1 MPVSKAKSH
10 PGGYVA
16 ESKYAKGHRSGQL
29 CPLGCG
35 PSLHTARPCV
45 LLGDYML
52 RSLRLAAL
60 LGSLLMAVA
69 ASARDID
76 AASYGYPLTNP
87 FEATIATTPPDK
99 RPELPSDDDINQS
112 DYSLNLRP
120 EREFTLP
127 DNFWAVKKL
136 KYRLARQDREAPLI
150 FIIAGTGA
158 PYSSSINEYL
168 KKLFY
173 QAGFHVVQLSSP
185 TSYDFMSAA
194 SRFATPGISQEDAE
208 DMYRVMQAVRA
219 QHPRL
224 PVSDFYL
231 TGYSLGALDAAF
243 VSHLDETRRSF
254 NFKRVLLLNPPV
266 NLYTSINNLDKLV
279 QTQVKGIDRSTT
291 FYELMLEKLTRYFQ
305 DKGYIDLN
313 DALLY
318 DFQQSRQHLSN
329 EQMAMLIGTSFRF
342 SAADIA
348 FTSDL
353 INRRGLIIPPKFPIT
368 EGSSLT
374 PFFKRAL
381 QCDFDCYMTEQVI
394 PMWRARTDGNSIL
407 QLVNQV
413 SLYALEDY
421 LRSSDKIAVMHNA
434 DDVILGPGDIG
445 FLRKVFGE
453 RLTLYP
459 HGGHCGNLNYRVNS
473 DAMLEFFRG

>member
-1 MPVSKAKSH
+1 
-10 PGGYVA
+10 
-16 ESKYAKGHRSGQL
+16 
-29 CPLGCG
+29 
-35 PSLHTARPCV
+35 
-45 LLGDYML
+45 ML
-52 RSLRLAAL
+52 RSLHLATLLGGLLLSACALAA
-60 LGSLLMAVA
+60 
-69 ASARDID
+69 DID

-87 FEATIATTPPDK
+87 FEATIASTPPEL
-99 RPELPSDDDINQS
+99 RPELPSDEDIRQS

-120 EREFTLP
+120 ERAFSLP
-127 DNFWAVKKL
+127 DNFWPVKKL
-136 KYRLARQDREAPLI
+136 RYRMARQDHPAPLI
-150 FIIAGTGA
+150 FLIAGTGA
-158 PYSSSINEYL
+158 PYNSSLNEYL
-168 KKLFY
+168 KKLY
-173 QAGFHVVQLSSP
+173 YKAGYHVVQLSSP
-185 TSYDFMSAA
+185 TSFDFMTSA
-194 SRFATPGISQEDAE
+194 SRFATPGVSKDDAE

-219 QHPRL
+219 QHSHL
-224 PVSDFYL
+224 PITDFYL

-266 NLYTSINNLDKLV
+266 NLYTSVSNLDKLV
-279 QTQVKGIDRSTT
+279 QTQVKGINNSTT
-291 FYELMLEKLTRYFQ
+291 FYELVLGKLTRYFQ
-305 DKGYIDLN
+305 QKGYIDLN

-329 EQMAMLIGTSFRF
+329 EQMAMVIGTSFRF

-353 INRRGLIIPPKFPIT
+353 INRRGLITPPKYPIT

-381 QCDFDCYMTEQVI
+381 QCDFDCYLTEQVI
-394 PMWRARTDGNSIL
+394 PMWRARTDGGSLL
-407 QLVNQV
+407 QLIDQV
-413 SLYALEDY
+413 SLYALKDY
-421 LRSSDKIAVMHNA
+421 LKGSSKIAVMHNA

-445 FLRKVFGE
+445 FLRSTFGD

-459 HGGHCGNLNYRVNS
+459 HGGHCGNINYRVNS

>member
-1 MPVSKAKSH
+1 
-10 PGGYVA
+10 
-16 ESKYAKGHRSGQL
+16 
-29 CPLGCG
+29 
-35 PSLHTARPCV
+35 
-45 LLGDYML
+45 
-52 RSLRLAAL
+52 
-60 LGSLLMAVA
+60 MAVA

-87 FEATIATTPPDK
+87 FEATIATTPPEQ
-99 RPELPSDDDINQS
+99 RPTLPSDEDINQS

-120 EREFTLP
+120 EREFILP

-136 KYRLARQDREAPLI
+136 KYRLARQDHAAPLI

-158 PYSSSINEYL
+158 AYSSTINEYL

-185 TSYDFMSAA
+185 TSYDFISAA
-194 SRFATPGISQEDAE
+194 SRFATPGITQEDAE
-208 DMYRVMQAVRA
+208 DLYRVMQAVRA

-224 PVSDFYL
+224 PVSEFYL

-266 NLYTSINNLDKLV
+266 NLYTSITNLD
-279 QTQVKGIDRSTT
+279 
-291 FYELMLEKLTRYFQ
+291 
-305 DKGYIDLN
+305 
-313 DALLY
+313 LLY
-318 DFQQSRQHLSN
+318 DFQQSKQHLSN

-353 INRRGLIIPPKFPIT
+353 INRRGLIIPPKYPIT

-407 QLVNQV
+407 QLINQV
-413 SLYALEDY
+413 SLYALADY
-421 LRSSDKIAVMHNA
+421 LHSSDKIAVMHNA

-445 FLRKVFGE
+445 FLRKVFGD

>member
-1 MPVSKAKSH
+1 
-10 PGGYVA
+10 
-16 ESKYAKGHRSGQL
+16 
-29 CPLGCG
+29 
-35 PSLHTARPCV
+35 
-45 LLGDYML
+45 ML
-52 RSLRLAAL
+52 RTLRLAAL
-60 LGSLLMAVA
+60 LGGLLMAVA

-87 FEATIATTPPDK
+87 FEATIATTPPEQ
-99 RPELPSDDDINQS
+99 RPTLPSDEDIDQS

-120 EREFTLP
+120 EREFILP

-136 KYRLARQDREAPLI
+136 KYRLARQDHAAPLI

-158 PYSSSINEYL
+158 AYNSTINEYL

-185 TSYDFMSAA
+185 TSYDFISAA
-194 SRFATPGISQEDAE
+194 SRFATPGITQEDAE
-208 DMYRVMQAVRA
+208 DLYRVMQAVRA

-291 FYELMLEKLTRYFQ
+291 FYELMLQKLTRYFQ

-318 DFQQSRQHLSN
+318 DFQQSKQHLSN

-353 INRRGLIIPPKFPIT
+353 INRRGLIIPPKYPIT

-407 QLVNQV
+407 QLINQV
-413 SLYALEDY
+413 SLYALADY
-421 LRSSDKIAVMHNA
+421 LHSSDKIAVMHNA

-445 FLRKVFGE
+445 FLRKVFGD